1 VHKMGLQDGCQHEK
15 LTHTCQHS
23 CF

>member
-15 LTHTCQHS
+15 LTHTCQLS